1 MTSLIKTALVAIS
14 LAAAG
19 LGASATT
26 ASASNVGFGIVIGG
40 GGHYGGPGW
49 HGGHHGGP
57 GWHGGPRGGRHNGF
71 CAPGHALQKANWMGI
86 RHARVVDV
94 NFRTVRVDG
103 RKHGMPVRAV
113 FANDRGCPVVR
124 VS

>member
-1 MTSLIKTALVAIS
+1 MTSLLKTALVAIS

-19 LGASATT
+19 VGASATT
-26 ASASNVGFGIVIGG
+26 ASASNVEFGIVIGG
-40 GGHYGGPGW
+40 GGHHGGPGW
-49 HGGHHGGP
+49 NGGHNGGP
-57 GWHGGPRGGRHNGF
+57 GWHGGPRDGRHGGY
-71 CAPGHALQKANWMGI
+71 CAPGHALRKANWMGI

-103 RKHGMPVRAV
+103 RKRGQLVRAV

-124 VS
+124 VR